1 MVGLD
6 SVVSRLALTP
16 SLINFVTDSRLTSM
30 TYGIIIKQLF
40 MIELDLF
47 TLIAIHMNGCD
58 YCDFLAWIRAIT
70 ILYGTSK
77 GNL

>member
-6 SVVSRLALTP
+6 SVVTRLALTP
-16 SLINFVTDSRLTSM
+16 RLIHYVADSYLSSM
-30 TYGIIIKQLF
+30 TYGIINKQLF